1 MEFMTLRSVQDDYL
15 NEALNFVSQQ
25 LDINLEEAE
34 LQFLLKHQTREF
46 SILVDN
52 LLSLDQQAASLK
64 RKITIPFIK
73 ETLNL

>member
-1 MEFMTLRSVQDDYL
+1 MTLRSIQDECL
-15 NEALNFVSQQ
+15 NEALGFVSHK
-25 LDINLEEAE
+25 LDINIEKAE
-34 LQFLLKHQTREF
+34 LEFLLKHQTREF
-46 SILVDN
+46 SILVEN